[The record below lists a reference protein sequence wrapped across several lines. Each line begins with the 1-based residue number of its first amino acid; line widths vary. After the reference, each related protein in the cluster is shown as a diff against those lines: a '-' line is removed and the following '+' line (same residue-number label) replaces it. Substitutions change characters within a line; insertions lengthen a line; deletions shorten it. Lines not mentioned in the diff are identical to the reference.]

1 MTVEKIMFSL
11 IKSEIAG
18 GSTEDIKAEL
28 NPDVLNALFKLSDKH
43 DMSHIVAS
51 ALSNLKALSNDEI
64 SQKFNKTLM
73 LSVYRDSLKDF
84 AITQVGEILEKEKIP
99 HIPLKGTVLRKLYP
113 KSWMRTSCDIDVL
126 VKEEDCERAIE
137 TLCKEGFKRTA
148 DCSTHDYNL
157 VSSNNFHVE
166 LHYTL
171 TQEESLITA
180 DKILDKVFDYAYPEK
195 DGGYSYALPYEI
207 MLIYHLAHM
216 ARHLIHGGCGIRPFI
231 DLWLMNEK
239 IPHDEKA
246 VSESLE
252 KAGLFDFY
260 NASLSLSRC
269 WLENEDYTDK
279 TKTLEEFILFGGVY
293 GNTLNAANVKAGK
306 GDGKL
311 KSFIGLVFL
320 PRKNLEVLYPNLKKH
335 KILLPFYQV
344 KRWLKVFDRKKFN
357 KIKRITN
364 ARNSVDV
371 KDSEKIK
378 DMLDFLG
385 FKK

>member
-1 MTVEKIMFSL
+1 
-11 IKSEIAG
+11 
-18 GSTEDIKAEL
+18 
-28 NPDVLNALFKLSDKH
+28 
-43 DMSHIVAS
+43 
-51 ALSNLKALSNDEI
+51 
-64 SQKFNKTLM
+64 
-73 LSVYRDSLKDF
+73 
-84 AITQVGEILEKEKIP
+84 
-99 HIPLKGTVLRKLYP
+99 
-113 KSWMRTSCDIDVL
+113 
-126 VKEEDCERAIE
+126 
-137 TLCKEGFKRTA
+137 
-148 DCSTHDYNL
+148 
-157 VSSNNFHVE
+157 
-166 LHYTL
+166 
-171 TQEESLITA
+171 
-180 DKILDKVFDYAYPEK
+180 
-195 DGGYSYALPYEI
+195 
-207 MLIYHLAHM
+207 M

-246 VSESLE
+246 VFEILK
-252 KAGLFDFY
+252 KAGMLDFY
-260 NASLSLSRC
+260 NASLSLSKC
-269 WLENEDYTDK
+269 WLEDSAYTEK
-279 TKTLEEFILFGGVY
+279 TKALEDFILFGGVY

-344 KRWLKVFDRKKFN
+344 KRWLKVFDRKKYN

>member
-18 GSTEDIKAEL
+18 GSTEEIKEKL

-51 ALSNLKALSNDEI
+51 ALLKLKALSNDEI

-84 AITQVGEILEKEKIP
+84 AITQVGEILENEKIS

-113 KSWMRTSCDIDVL
+113 KPWMRTSCDIDVL

-137 TLCKEGFKRTA
+137 ALCKEGFKRTA

-239 IPHDEKA
+239 IPHDERS
-246 VSESLE
+246 VCDSLK
-252 KAGLFDFY
+252 KAGLLDFY
-260 NASLSLSRC
+260 NASLSLSKC
-269 WLENEDYTDK
+269 WLENSDYTEK
-279 TKTLEEFILFGGVY
+279 TKALEEFILFGGVY
-293 GNTLNAANVKAGK
+293 GNTLNAANIKAGK
-306 GDGKL
+306 GVGKI

-320 PRKNLEVLYPNLKKH
+320 PRKNLEVIYPNLKKH

-344 KRWLKVFDRKKFN
+344 KRWFKVFDRQKYN
-357 KIKRITN
+357 KIKRITD
-364 ARNSVDV
+364 ARNSVNS

>member
-18 GSTEDIKAEL
+18 GSAEDIKAEL

-51 ALSNLKALSNDEI
+51 ALSNLKVLSNDEI

-113 KSWMRTSCDIDVL
+113 EPWMRTSCDIDVL
-126 VKEEDCERAIE
+126 VKEEDCERSIE
-137 TLCKEGFKRTA
+137 ALCKEGFKRTA

-239 IPHDEKA
+239 IPHNENEVFEILK
-246 VSESLE
+246 
-252 KAGLFDFY
+252 KAGMLDFY
-260 NASLSLSRC
+260 NASLSLSKC
-269 WLENEDYTDK
+269 WLEDSAYTEK
-279 TKTLEEFILFGGVY
+279 TKALEEFILFGGVY

-344 KRWLKVFDRKKFN
+344 KRWLKVFDRKKYN